1 MSLIIKMIEKENM
14 RNDFMR
20 GYYKKEIDT
29 LPKGTITKKKVGN
42 NEYYY
47 LKYRS
52 GVKTITDYIGKDI
65 IKVEGIKQLLAKR
78 KHDELMLS
86 ELNNENVLIS
96 KILEEAK

>member
-1 MSLIIKMIEKENM
+1 MNFIIKIIEKESI

-20 GYYKKEIDT
+20 EYYKKEINT
-29 LPKGTITKKKVGN
+29 LPRGTITKKKVGN

-52 GVKTITDYIGKDI
+52 GVRTITDYIGKDI
-65 IKVEGIKQLLAKR
+65 TKVEGIKQLLAKR
-78 KHDELMLS
+78 KHHELMLS
-86 ELNNENVLIS
+86 ELNDENELIS